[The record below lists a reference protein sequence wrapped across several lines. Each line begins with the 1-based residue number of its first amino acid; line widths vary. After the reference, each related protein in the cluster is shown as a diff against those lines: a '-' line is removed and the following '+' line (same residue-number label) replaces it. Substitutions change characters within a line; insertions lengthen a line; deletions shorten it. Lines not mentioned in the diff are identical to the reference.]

1 MEDFKIIQQ
10 KLTAFI
16 RRFYINELL
25 KGSILFFSIW
35 LLYLIIILLVEYFF
49 WLSSLGRSILFWFFI
64 AVSAFLL
71 YKFILIPLFKLL
83 KISKG
88 IDLAEASR
96 MIGKRFPEVN
106 DKLLNVL
113 QLKNSPHQSDLLLAS
128 IAQKSRELKPVPFK
142 LAVNFNSSLNY
153 LKYAAFPVL
162 IILAFLFTGNSFIFS
177 ESYKRVVNYKTA
189 YEPPAPFSFIL
200 ERENFQVEE
209 GSDLNLQVKT
219 IGNVVPETVSINY
232 DGETYYLKS
241 NGLNTFEYNFR
252 GLKKDLEFRLS
263 ANEVNSRPYQIEVI
277 EVPKLLDF
285 EMQLNFPAYL
295 KKPSEAVKGTGNINV
310 PEGTN
315 VSWQLKT
322 RSTDQV
328 EFVLPDTVVPFNRID
343 KNFELSRSVFS
354 DFNYE
359 IKTSNSR
366 VKDYEVLEYA
376 VSVVKD
382 QYPEIKVE
390 SKLDSIDGES
400 LYFFG
405 KVSDDYAVSG
415 LNLVYFPENEEDKQ
429 IKMPVPVEKQVFS
442 EFLSSFPSNLEL
454 EKGKTYNLYFEV
466 LDNDGIRGPKR
477 SKSEVFSFRN
487 KSDKEVQ
494 EEQLQQQGE
503 SIQNLSQSLD
513 KMQLSEQELKELSQL
528 QKQKEQLNY
537 NDRKKLN
544 NFLERQ
550 KQQTEMMQSYSEKL
564 KQSLEDKVGAKE
576 SDEFK
581 EELKERLERNEKR
594 LKENEALLEELQKYT
609 EKISQEE
616 LTQKLEQLGKQNST
630 EQKNLEQLLE
640 LTKRYY
646 VQEKTQKLANDLQ
659 ELAQKQEEL
668 KERDSLNTP
677 EEQGKLTEEFE
688 KIKKELE
695 ELEKENENLKKPMEL
710 GREKE
715 EEQQI
720 QQEQK
725 EAEKNLE
732 EQKKDAAKKNQKKAA
747 DKMKEMSGK
756 MKKSQ
761 MMAQGQQMDANIESM
776 RQILDNLIVFSFEQE
791 ELLESFRGIKTNNPG
806 YAKELRKQQ
815 VLKEH
820 FKHIDDS
827 IFSLALSNPMIT
839 EKITSKLTD
848 IEFNIDKSLERL
860 AQNEVPQ
867 GTASQQYV
875 MTGTNELALMLSDVL
890 SNMQESANPQP
901 GSGDG
906 KGMQLPDIIKSQEQ
920 LSQQMQEG
928 MQQGEG
934 EKSSEGEG
942 EKKDGPGEKKD
953 GEGEGSENGEKKGGS
968 KEGSETPGEE
978 MNGRLYEIFKEQQQL
993 RQQLE
998 DKLKESGLDQKN
1010 AQLLQEMERV
1020 EQDILEKGFNS
1031 ETKKRMDQIAHRLL
1045 ELETAVMEQEEEER
1059 RTSITNEKQFE
1070 NTAKNQLIR
1079 AKEYFNSTEILNRQT
1094 LPLRPIYKDKVKRY
1108 FEGVEN

>member
-1 MEDFKIIQQ
+1 MEDFNVIQQ
-10 KLTAFI
+10 KLTDFI

-96 MIGKRFPEVN
+96 IIGKRFPEVN
-106 DKLLNVL
+106 DKLLNVF
-113 QLKNSPHQSDLLLAS
+113 QLKNSPNQSDLLLAS

-142 LAVNFNSSLNY
+142 MAVNFNSSLKY
-153 LKYAAFPVL
+153 FKYAAFPVL
-162 IILAFLFTGNSFIFS
+162 IILAFLLTGNSSVFS
-177 ESYKRVVNYKTA
+177 ESYNRVVNYKTA
-189 YEPPAPFSFIL
+189 YEPPAPFTFVV
-200 ERENFQVEE
+200 ERDNFQVEE
-209 GSDLNLQVKT
+209 GSDLTLQVKT
-219 IGNVVPETVSINY
+219 EGNVVPETVSINY

-241 NGLNTFEYNFR
+241 NGLNNFEYNLR
-252 GLKKDLEFRLS
+252 GITKGLEFRLS
-263 ANEVNSRPYQIEVI
+263 ANDVSSRPYEIEVI

-285 EMQLNFPAYL
+285 VMQLDYPTYL
-295 KKPSEAVKGTGNINV
+295 KKPSESVKGTGNINV

-328 EFVLPDTVVPFNRID
+328 EFVLQDSVVPFNRID
-343 KNFELSRSVFS
+343 KNFELSKTVFS
-354 DFNYE
+354 NFDYE
-359 IKTSNSR
+359 IKTSNFL
-366 VKDYEVLEYA
+366 VKDYEVLEYS
-376 VSVVKD
+376 VSVIKD
-382 QYPEIKVE
+382 QYPEISVE

-415 LNLVYFPENEEDKQ
+415 LNMVYYAENEEDNLEKL
-429 IKMPVPVEKQVFS
+429 PVPVGKQVFS
-442 EFLSSFPSNLEL
+442 EFLSSFPANLDL
-454 EKGKTYNLYFEV
+454 EKGVSYNVYFEV
-466 LDNDGIRGPKR
+466 LDNDGIRGAKSSR
-477 SKSEVFSFRN
+477 SEIFSFRS
-487 KSDKEVQ
+487 KSDKEFQ

-503 SIQNLSQSLD
+503 SIQNLSQSLY
-513 KMQLSEQELKELSQL
+513 KMELSKQELTELSQL

-537 NDRKKLN
+537 NDRKKLD

-550 KQQTEMMQSYSEKL
+550 KQQTEMMKNYSEKL

-581 EELKERLERNEKR
+581 EKLKERLERNEKR
-594 LKENEALLEELQKYT
+594 LKENEALLEELQKYS

-616 LTQKLEQLGKQNST
+616 LTQKLEKLGKQNST

-659 ELAQKQEEL
+659 ELGEKQEEL
-668 KERDSLNTP
+668 KERDSLNTAD
-677 EEQGKLTEEFE
+677 EQEKLTKEFE
-688 KIKKELE
+688 KIEKDLE
-695 ELEKENENLKKPMEL
+695 DLEKENENLKKPMEL

-715 EEQQI
+715 DEQEIQKEQQEAEENLE
-720 QQEQK
+720 QQEK
-725 EAEKNLE
+725 E
-732 EQKKDAAKKNQKKAA
+732 AAKKNQKKAA
-747 DKMKEMSGK
+747 DKMKEMSAK

-761 MMAQGQQMDANIESM
+761 MTAQGEQLDVNIESM

-791 ELLESFRGIKTNNPG
+791 ELLVNFRGIKANNPG

-820 FKHIDDS
+820 FRHIDDS

-848 IEFNIDKSLERL
+848 IEFNINKSLERL
-860 AQNEVPQ
+860 AQNELPQ

-890 SNMQESANPQP
+890 SNMQQNASPQP

-920 LSQQMQEG
+920 LSEQMQEG
-928 MQQGEG
+928 MEQGEG
-934 EKSSEGEG
+934 EKSQEGEG
-942 EKKDGPGEKKD
+942 EQKEGEGK
-953 GEGEGSENGEKKGGS
+953 GEGEGEESGKGEKEGDS

-978 MNGRLYEIFKEQQQL
+978 MNGRLFEIFKEQQRL

-1010 AQLLQEMERV
+1010 AQLLREMERV
-1020 EQDILEKGFNS
+1020 EQDILDKGFNS
-1031 ETKKRMDQIAHRLL
+1031 QTKKRMDQIAHRLL

-1059 RTSITNEKQFE
+1059 RTSRTNEKE
-1070 NTAKNQLIR
+1070 YGNTAKDQIIR

-1108 FEGVEN
+1108 FEGVDN

>member
-1 MEDFKIIQQ
+1 MEDFNIIQQ

-64 AVSAFLL
+64 IVSAFLL

-96 MIGKRFPEVN
+96 MIGNRFPEVN

-128 IAQKSRELKPVPFK
+128 IAQKSKELKPVPFR
-142 LAVNFNSSLNY
+142 LAVNFKSSLKY

-162 IILAFLFTGNSFIFS
+162 IILAFLLTGNSSVFS

-189 YEPPAPFSFIL
+189 YAPPAPFTFIL
-200 ERENFQVEE
+200 ESDNFQVEE
-209 GSDLNLQVKT
+209 GNDLVLKVKT
-219 IGNVVPETVSINY
+219 EGSLIPETVSINY
-232 DGETYYLKS
+232 NGETYNLKS
-241 NGLNTFEYNFR
+241 NGLNDFEYTFR
-252 GLKKDLEFRLS
+252 GIKKGLEFRLS
-263 ANEVNSRPYQIEVI
+263 ANEVNSRSYEIEVI
-277 EVPKLLDF
+277 EVPRLLDF
-285 EMQLNFPAYL
+285 EMHLDYPSYL
-295 KKPSEAVKGTGNINV
+295 KKPSQVIKGTGNINT
-310 PEGTN
+310 PEGTQ

-328 EFVLPDTVVPFNRID
+328 ELVLQDTIVPFNRID

-354 DFNYE
+354 DFIYE

-366 VKDYEVLEYA
+366 VKDYEVLEYS
-376 VSVVKD
+376 VSVIKD

-390 SKLDSIDGES
+390 SKLDSVDGES

-405 KVSDDYAVSG
+405 KVSDDYAISG
-415 LNLVYFPENEEDKQ
+415 LKLVYYPENEEDKPAK
-429 IKMPVPVEKQVFS
+429 IEIPVEKQVFS
-442 EFLSSFPSNLEL
+442 EFLSTFPSDVEL
-454 EKGKTYNLYFEV
+454 EKGITYNLYFEV
-466 LDNDGIRGPKR
+466 FDNDGIRGPKR

-487 KSDKEVQ
+487 KSDKEVK
-494 EEQLQQQGE
+494 EEQLKQQGE
-503 SIQNLSQSLD
+503 SIQNLSQGLE
-513 KMQLSEQELKELSQL
+513 KMELSEQELKELSQL

-537 NDRKKLN
+537 NDRKRLN

-550 KQQTEMMQSYSEKL
+550 KQQTEMMKNYSEKL
-564 KQSLEDKVGAKE
+564 KKSLEDNVGEKE
-576 SDEFK
+576 SEEFK

-594 LKENEALLEELQKYT
+594 LKENEALLEELQKYS

-616 LTQKLEQLGKQNST
+616 LTQKLEKLGKQNST

-659 ELAQKQEEL
+659 ELGEKQEEL
-668 KERDSLNTP
+668 GKRDSLNTQK
-677 EEQGKLTEEFE
+677 EQEKLSDEFQD
-688 KIKKELE
+688 IQKELE
-695 ELEKENENLKKPMEL
+695 ELEKENENLKKPMDL
-710 GREKE
+710 GREE
-715 EEQQI
+715 NDEQEI
-720 QQEQK
+720 RQEQK
-725 EAEKNLE
+725 EAEKNLGE
-732 EQKKDAAKKNQKKAA
+732 KNKEGAKKNQKKAGE
-747 DKMKEMSGK
+747 KMKEMSAK

-761 MMAQGQQMDANIESM
+761 MMAQGEQLDANIESM

-791 ELLESFRGIKTNNPG
+791 DLLESFRGIKTNNPG

-820 FKHIDDS
+820 FQHIDDS

-848 IEFNIDKSLERL
+848 IDFNIDKSLERL
-860 AQNEVPQ
+860 AQNEIPQ

-890 SNMQESANPQP
+890 SNMQESASPQP
-901 GSGDG
+901 GAGGG

-920 LSQQMQEG
+920 LSEQMQKG
-928 MQQGEG
+928 MQ
-934 EKSSEGEG
+934 EGEG
-942 EKKDGPGEKKD
+942 EEPEQGEGEKKD
-953 GEGEGSENGEKKGGS
+953 GEGENSGKGENKDGSNGQLES
-968 KEGSETPGEE
+968 PGEE
-978 MNGRLYEIFKEQQQL
+978 MNGRLYEIFKEQQLL
-993 RQQLE
+993 RKQLE
-998 DKLKESGLDQKN
+998 DKLKESGLDKKN
-1010 AQLLQEMERV
+1010 AQLLREMERV

-1031 ETKKRMDQIAHRLL
+1031 QTKKRMDQIAHRLM
-1045 ELETAVMEQEEEER
+1045 ELETAVLEQEEEER
-1059 RTSITNEKQFE
+1059 RTSQTNETQFD
-1070 NTAKNQLIR
+1070 NRAKDQIIR